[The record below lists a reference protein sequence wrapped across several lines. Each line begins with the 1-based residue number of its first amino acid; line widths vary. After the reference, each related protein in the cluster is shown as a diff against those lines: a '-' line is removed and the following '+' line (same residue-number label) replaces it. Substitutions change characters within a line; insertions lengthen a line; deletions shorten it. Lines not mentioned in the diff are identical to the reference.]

1 MIINNIISEEI
12 NKYINEKCM
21 IKEYKNPNDA
31 ETVRVCGDMLQQL
44 YDNIIAQ
51 GSSKREIT
59 VEYLQRIIGE
69 IRHLEEMMR

>member
-1 MIINNIISEEI
+1 MDINTIISEEI

-31 ETVRVCGDMLQQL
+31 ETVRACGDMLQQL

-59 VEYLQRIIGE
+59 VETMYKIISQL
-69 IRHLEEMMR
+69 RHLEEMMR